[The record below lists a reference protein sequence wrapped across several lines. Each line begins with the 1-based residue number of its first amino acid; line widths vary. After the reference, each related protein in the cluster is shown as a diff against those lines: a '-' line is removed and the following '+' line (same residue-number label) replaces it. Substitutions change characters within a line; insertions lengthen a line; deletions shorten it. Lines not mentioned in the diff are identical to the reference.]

1 MIYWSNCQFFVNAAA
16 GFVCER
22 DEPEEFI
29 KIDWVKSKNGAKL
42 QRGELK
48 KVLRIRKII
57 NHRE

>member
-29 KIDWVKSKNGAKL
+29 KIDLSQKQKWSQITKGGIEEGIKN
-42 QRGELK
+42 
-48 KVLRIRKII
+48 
-57 NHRE
+57 